1 MPATVPGDTGDAL
14 SRLVREALDR
24 PGVTFRRLTES
35 TVDPATGYRPGTTW
49 LHKLVRN
56 EVVRAPEPQVLRA
69 LAAGLGLPLLQVQ
82 RAAAAQYLD
91 YVTTELTGLPAD
103 ARAIVAHLAELDP
116 ADLPRVRAVIE
127 ALVAARGDSEGAAEY

>member
-69 LAAGLGLPLLQVQ
+69 LAAGLGLPVLQVQ

-116 ADLPRVRAVIE
+116 ADLPRVRVVIE

>member
-1 MPATVPGDTGDAL
+1 MTTPGDTGDAL

-24 PGVTFRRLTES
+24 PGVTFRRLTEA

-127 ALVAARGDSEGAAEY
+127 ALVAARTGSEGAGER

>member
-1 MPATVPGDTGDAL
+1 MPVTMPGDTGDAL

-24 PGVTFRRLTES
+24 PGVTFRRLTEA

-69 LAAGLGLPLLQVQ
+69 LAAGLGLPLIQVQ

-127 ALVAARGDSEGAAEY
+127 ALVAARTESEGADER

>member
-1 MPATVPGDTGDAL
+1 MPATMSGDTGDAL

-127 ALVAARGDSEGAAEY
+127 ALVAARAESEGVEER

>member
-1 MPATVPGDTGDAL
+1 MSGDTGDAL

-127 ALVAARGDSEGAAEY
+127 ALVAARAESEGVEER

>member
-1 MPATVPGDTGDAL
+1 MPVTTPGDTGDAL

-24 PGVTFRRLTES
+24 PGVTFRRLTEA

-127 ALVAARGDSEGAAEY
+127 ALVAARTGSEGAGER

>member
-1 MPATVPGDTGDAL
+1 MPATTTGGADDAL

-69 LAAGLGLPLLQVQ
+69 LAAGLGLPLLRVQ
-82 RAAAAQYLD
+82 QAAAAQYLD

-116 ADLPRVRAVIE
+116 ADLPKVRAVIE
-127 ALVAARGDSEGAAEY
+127 AFVAGRSAPRGPGEG

>member
-1 MPATVPGDTGDAL
+1 MPATTTGGAADAL
-14 SRLVREALDR
+14 SGLVREALDR
-24 PGVTFRRLTES
+24 PGMTFRRLTEA

-69 LAAGLGLPLLQVQ
+69 LATGLGLPLAEVQ

-116 ADLPRVRAVIE
+116 ADLPKVRAVVE
-127 ALVAARGDSEGAAEY
+127 EFLGRRSNTEGPAGA